1 MAFDVS
7 TLTNYVDEQRLPLVA
22 RAVASGATIRMG
34 TQLWT
39 GVKGETAVN
48 KLGTDIFFQDASS
61 CGFNAS
67 GDVRFTQRKLTP
79 GYIKLDME
87 FCPKVLRNKWASTQL
102 ALGLA
107 GNEQLP
113 FEQEIMNMI
122 MDEVNAK
129 VEQMLWRSNSS
140 SGTGNFQFFNGFIHN
155 IEDGANY
162 VDANVAGAYPTP
174 LTAFTQATMIE
185 AIQRLSYFA
194 PEGIQEKAD
203 TKIYLGIDKFNL
215 LNSNLL
221 NGGTTFGQLAN
232 AGLVQPNG
240 IKRMTWPGTDIEIIG
255 LSGLSGQNK
264 VYCGS
269 LSNMFIGFDAAEDVN
284 TLDVWYS
291 KDDRKI
297 YLTLEFTL
305 STQVAYQDE
314 FSAIVL
320 P

>member
-7 TLTNYVDEQRLPLVA
+7 ALTNYVDEQRLPLVA
-22 RAVASGATIRMG
+22 RAVASGATIQMG

-39 GVKGETAVN
+39 GIKGETAVN
-48 KLGTDIFFQDASS
+48 KLATDIFFQDASS

-67 GDVRFTQRKLTP
+67 GDVKFTQRKLKP
-79 GYIKLDME
+79 GQIKLDME
-87 FCPKVLRNKWASTQL
+87 FCPKVLKSKWASTQL

-122 MDEVNAK
+122 MNEVNAE
-129 VEQMLWRSNSS
+129 VEKMLWRSSLAT
-140 SGTGNFQFFNGFIHN
+140 GTGNYQYFDGFGFS
-155 IEDGANY
+155 IEDGTNY
-162 VDANVAGAYPTP
+162 VDANVAGAFPTP

-185 AIQRLSYFA
+185 AVQRLAYAA

-203 TKIYLGIDKFNL
+203 TKIYVGIDKFNL

-221 NGGTTFGQLAN
+221 NQGTNFGNPNVNLVGGGR
-232 AGLVQPNG
+232 V
-240 IKRMTWPGTDIEIIG
+240 KRMTWPGTDVEIIG
-255 LSGLSGQNK
+255 LSGLSSLNK
-264 VYCGS
+264 VYIGS
-269 LSNMFIGFDAAEDVN
+269 LANMFIGFDAADDIN

-305 STQVAYQDE
+305 STQVAYQEE
-314 FSAIVL
+314 FAAIVL